1 MMMSLPLLAAL
12 VFAAVAVTS
21 FISGVFGM
29 AGGLILMGVLTV
41 LLPVRTAMVLHAIV
55 QFASNAWR
63 AVVWRRF
70 VAVRIVVPYV
80 AGGLVALAAF
90 TVASYQ
96 PERAGVLLMLGV
108 MPFLGWLTPAR
119 LAPRIEKPG
128 TAAFA
133 GLTIVGLQIACGVSG
148 PALDLFFV
156 KSGLDRRTIVA
167 TKAVAQASGHV
178 MKLVY
183 FGAVVDMTGGLG
195 ALPPWFYA
203 GAVALAMAGPVA
215 ARGILERLT
224 DAQFRSWSQYLLM
237 AIGVVYLVQGTAMLL
252 GWP

>member
-96 PERAGVLLMLGV
+96 PERAWVLLMLGV

-119 LAPRIEKPG
+119 LAPRRH
-128 TAAFA
+128 
-133 GLTIVGLQIACGVSG
+133 SG
-148 PALDLFFV
+148 
-156 KSGLDRRTIVA
+156 
-167 TKAVAQASGHV
+167 
-178 MKLVY
+178 
-183 FGAVVDMTGGLG
+183 
-195 ALPPWFYA
+195 
-203 GAVALAMAGPVA
+203 
-215 ARGILERLT
+215 
-224 DAQFRSWSQYLLM
+224 
-237 AIGVVYLVQGTAMLL
+237 
-252 GWP
+252 